1 MNVLTRTFIEQSIVA
16 SWREKIER
24 TLPNLLDTYPGNNP
38 ELLGRLLVVRLTLR
52 KGLSGMKNGVFY
64 QTVGEVTNP
73 TTLRLCVLQPA
84 APTEYFDI
92 DLTYYD
98 NLFTKR
104 KTEEWNK

>member
-1 MNVLTRTFIEQSIVA
+1 
-16 SWREKIER
+16 
-24 TLPNLLDTYPGNNP
+24 
-38 ELLGRLLVVRLTLR
+38 
-52 KGLSGMKNGVFY
+52 MKNGVFY
-64 QTVGEVTNP
+64 QTVGEVTDP